1 MSVTNRQARKW
12 RDEDMVRAMAA
23 CQGGMNVAAAARKF
37 NIPRKTLDDRVKGHI
52 HHGSKQGPPKKLNQ
66 ADEKVLVRYALYS
79 ARQGFPLT
87 KAMLLSYA
95 LAVAKKRGTAEFARL
110 ALNICHFNN
119 SFILS
124 KRDFGKVF
132 RKAYEKCVEEMH
144 VKKAF
149 KACGIVPLDS
159 HAINSQRVMPAAI
172 VVLPEDTVVCEAG
185 PSPLPAAPPAPPP
198 HPLVASGDI
207 PEDLADLLHPIS
219 YRKEKSTRMTT
230 SARVITEHEFHRIL
244 MEKNAKKREAEEKR
258 RDSLEKKRRKL
269 EEPKKKAKAKKSSPA
284 HHIPR
289 AGIDDSIC
297 GECCLPEPPLDC
309 RNPIVEW
316 TESQGDQAKPRI
328 QVKCAEYLD
337 RPEKLK
343 EYLKKEK
350 APPIKPVK
358 ESQSDDKEN
367 DSDESDDSEKKF
379 QSLLQGYFVMEKP
392 IKWSDVAG
400 LEEAKQALKE
410 AVILPIEF
418 PHLFTGKRT
427 PQRGILLF
435 GSPGT
440 GKSYLAKA
448 VATEANTSTFYPIFS
463 FDLASKWHG
472 DGEKLLKNLFSL
484 AREHKPSIIFLD
496 EIDSLYDSRYESEV
510 AQQIKTEFLV
520 QMQGNY
526 NEGIL
531 VLGATSIPWTLDS
544 DIRRRFKRRIYIP
557 LPEEHARTFMFKLHL
572 GSTPNS
578 LADSDFV
585 TLGQKTEGYSGAD
598 ICIIVRDA
606 QMQPVRMVQSATYFK
621 RVRGSVWNNAGQVV
635 EDLWTPCSPEDSN
648 AVEMSWMDI
657 QDKKLQDPVISMSHM
672 LKSLS
677 NTKPSVNGQDL
688 EKLKKFMEDFGQES

>member
-258 RDSLEKKRRKL
+258 RESLEKKKRKL

-284 HHIPR
+284 HHLPR
-289 AGIDDSIC
+289 PGIDDSIC

-316 TESQGDQAKPRI
+316 TECEGCGVWFHTACLQWDP
-328 QVKCAEYLD
+328 
-337 RPEKLK
+337 K
-343 EYLKKEK
+343 E
-350 APPIKPVK
+350 P
-358 ESQSDDKEN
+358 
-367 DSDESDDSEKKF
+367 
-379 QSLLQGYFVMEKP
+379 
-392 IKWSDVAG
+392 
-400 LEEAKQALKE
+400 
-410 AVILPIEF
+410 
-418 PHLFTGKRT
+418 
-427 PQRGILLF
+427 
-435 GSPGT
+435 
-440 GKSYLAKA
+440 
-448 VATEANTSTFYPIFS
+448 TFFCDYC
-463 FDLASKWHG
+463 K
-472 DGEKLLKNLFSL
+472 
-484 AREHKPSIIFLD
+484 
-496 EIDSLYDSRYESEV
+496 
-510 AQQIKTEFLV
+510 
-520 QMQGNY
+520 
-526 NEGIL
+526 
-531 VLGATSIPWTLDS
+531 
-544 DIRRRFKRRIYIP
+544 
-557 LPEEHARTFMFKLHL
+557 
-572 GSTPNS
+572 
-578 LADSDFV
+578 
-585 TLGQKTEGYSGAD
+585 
-598 ICIIVRDA
+598 
-606 QMQPVRMVQSATYFK
+606 
-621 RVRGSVWNNAGQVV
+621 
-635 EDLWTPCSPEDSN
+635 
-648 AVEMSWMDI
+648 
-657 QDKKLQDPVISMSHM
+657 
-672 LKSLS
+672 
-677 NTKPSVNGQDL
+677 
-688 EKLKKFMEDFGQES
+688 